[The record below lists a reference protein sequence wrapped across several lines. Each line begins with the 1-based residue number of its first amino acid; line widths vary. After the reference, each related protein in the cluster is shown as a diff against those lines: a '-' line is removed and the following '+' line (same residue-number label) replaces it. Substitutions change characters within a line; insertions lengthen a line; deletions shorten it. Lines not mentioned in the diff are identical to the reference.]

1 MRSLKTY
8 RKLPY
13 LLIAIVFLFLAACS
27 PQMTLTT
34 VPGAQENLAT
44 PSSTQISVM
53 ATPTQAVPAPTLA
66 ATEVEQAATEI
77 PSQAS
82 SDPCAYL
89 SVDEITQV
97 IGETIVEAVPRDT
110 PRPNCKYQTKPDA
123 SGYAASIVVYVFT
136 GPSAA
141 GGFEI
146 GKTAQDENTQ
156 PVTGVGDDAYWSPS
170 IKTLNVLYKNIYFTV
185 QFLDTKNQTVDIA
198 KELALKVIAHLQE
211 KGIPD

>member
-1 MRSLKTY
+1 MKSLRTY
-8 RKLPY
+8 RRPGC
-13 LLIAIVFLFLAACS
+13 LLIVVVFLLLAACS
-27 PQMTLTT
+27 PQTSLTT
-34 VPGAQENLAT
+34 VPGTQERNLAT
-44 PSSTQISVM
+44 PSSTQVLVM
-53 ATPTQAVPAPTLA
+53 ATPTQAIPAPTLA
-66 ATEVEQAATEI
+66 ATKVEQAATEI

-89 SVDEITQV
+89 TVDEVTQV
-97 IGETIVEAVPRDT
+97 TGETIVEAVPRDT

-123 SGYAASIVVYVFT
+123 SSYTASIVVYVFT
-136 GPSAA
+136 DPSAA

-198 KELALKVIAHLQE
+198 KELALKLISHL
-211 KGIPD
+211 